1 MQRRITSAQTFGT
14 IIKDER
20 KKKNF
25 SQDAL
30 GKLVGVDKATVS
42 YIENGK
48 PGVRLST
55 ILLLLSALEMDLITQ
70 PKKSEPQSMD
80 AW

>member
-1 MQRRITSAQTFGT
+1 MQRKITSAQMLGAT
-14 IIKDER
+14 IKDER
-20 KKKNF
+20 KKKHF
-25 SQDAL
+25 SQEVL

-55 ILLLLSALEMDLITQ
+55 LLLLLSALDIELITQ
-70 PKKSEPQSMD
+70 PKKTELQSKD

>member
-1 MQRRITSAQTFGT
+1 MQRKIISAQLFGAVV
-14 IIKDER
+14 KDER
-20 KKKNF
+20 KKRGL
-25 SQDAL
+25 SQDSL

-42 YIENGK
+42 YIERGK

-55 ILLLLSALEMDLITQ
+55 ILLLLAALEIDLFAQ
-70 PKKSEPQSMD
+70 SRKAEQEPKD

>member
-1 MQRRITSAQTFGT
+1 VQRKITSAQVFGA

-25 SQDAL
+25 SQETL

-55 ILLLLSALEMDLITQ
+55 ILLLLSALEIELVTQ
-70 PKKSEPQSMD
+70 PKNSEQQSKD